1 MFESV
6 VKALFDIKS
15 DFVNIEV
22 YMGCDAIVVVDTD
35 KIRIVLLYQSVF
47 HLGVIG
53 ATYLTDDFLAPCP
66 NFFSTPYHAHEPL
79 SHTVCCHLAF
89 CLSHELLV

>member
-66 NFFSTPYHAHEPL
+66 LFPTPYRSKLIAEEF
-79 SHTVCCHLAF
+79 TNIKFIAV
-89 CLSHELLV
+89 